1 MPFLPSQEFLERV
14 REPVPPPFSNW
25 QPWQRRLFAWG
36 TVLVWLILVGGFAI
50 YFYVGWQLPAC
61 EQPWSAPFNSHC
73 HTTIGLGLCV
83 LALVALYL
91 LYLRFLVLVS
101 QIAYIS
107 RNNYDVDES

>member
-14 REPVPPPFSNW
+14 REPVPAPFANW

-36 TVLVWLILVGGFAI
+36 TVLVWLTLVGGFAI
-50 YFYVGWQLPAC
+50 YLYVSWHLPAF

-73 HTTIGLGLCV
+73 HTTIGLGLCI
-83 LALVALYL
+83 LALRAFYL
-91 LYLRFLVLVS
+91 LYLRYLVLVC

-107 RNNYDVDES
+107 RNNYGVDES

>member
-14 REPVPPPFSNW
+14 REPVPSPFANW

-36 TVLVWLILVGGFAI
+36 TVVVWLILVGGFAI
-50 YFYVGWQLPAC
+50 YLYVSWHLPAC
-61 EQPWSAPFNSHC
+61 KQPWATPFNSQC
-73 HTTIGLGLCV
+73 HTTIGLGLCM
-83 LALVALYL
+83 LALLVLYL

-107 RNNYDVDES
+107 RDNYGVDES